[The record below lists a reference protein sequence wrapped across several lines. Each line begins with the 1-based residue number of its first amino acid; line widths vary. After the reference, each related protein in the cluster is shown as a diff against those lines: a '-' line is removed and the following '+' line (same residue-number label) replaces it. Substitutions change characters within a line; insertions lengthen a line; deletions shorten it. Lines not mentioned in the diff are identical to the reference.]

1 MKKVLLLS
9 LGLVMGLCAS
19 AQQAVVAKSAKTAP
33 VKVTLEKKVF
43 SQEAPVESAANFSV
57 RGTQSVVVNEG
68 VDYMVADAML
78 TTYDMQSQDAVSNR
92 MYQTEN
98 GVAVVAMISSD
109 EKGPDFA
116 DRGTGYNFSKGGKM
130 YKWGGAPTTRVE
142 ANATGEDMRTGWPT
156 IAPWGENGEIL
167 VNHAEGLN
175 YWVRETAG
183 KGEWD
188 GPHAI
193 PNPTSSDIEGLGD
206 GMALTW
212 PRIVT
217 TGENNDVLHVF
228 ATGATDTSFVQFYLR
243 SEDLEDWTIGFSP
256 LAMDE
261 YHINFYGPDGASVAS
276 NGNNIAVVY
285 SGNIYS
291 PAVSNDVMLYESND
305 AGLTWESRLVWE
317 TPIKGLYELDWET
330 DSTTLYTN
338 LYYPTQTSVAI
349 GADGVS
355 HVVMG
360 VGLQTHDELGQVFGV
375 NSGILCDGVAYWND
389 TITKWETGVVERME
403 IEIIDSLEVEKTE
416 YITKDTT
423 VVVDST
429 LVEDVYEYITK
440 DTTVVVDSTVVK
452 VKEYKYDTT
461 YVNDTVPVP
470 SPIRSVRDDS
480 LKNALK
486 LWWDVEG
493 TTTMEMDNRNFYA
506 WMPVPGNDYSQYEHG
521 KIYTGFNAEQGTG
534 DYIAKFG
541 CIAYP
546 SIAVD
551 PAGNIAIAY
560 SAPDVTREWKKTYY
574 LRSLFVN
581 YIPADTAEWSAG
593 KLVLGRNLFEGFD
606 YLDSEATFVSAVSA
620 PVNEGEFWFSCL
632 SDDIPGFH
640 LGSGAQQGSLTTSFV
655 SVFKYNPDG
664 ELTDEGEAY
673 GVNETIDVVYN
684 IFPNPA
690 SEYICISSSMDANA
704 TVTFTNIA
712 GQTVKVVNQNLTT
725 GDNTIVVSDLTSG
738 VYFCTVTANGYNHT
752 SKVVVK

>member
-19 AQQAVVAKSAKTAP
+19 AQQAVVAKSAKSAP

-43 SQEAPVESAANFSV
+43 GQEAPVESAANFSV

-183 KGEWD
+183 KGEWN

-193 PNPTSSDIEGLGD
+193 PNPTSSDIEGLEEGI
-206 GMALTW
+206 ALSW

-228 ATGATDTSFVQFYLR
+228 VTGITDTAYVQFYLR
-243 SEDLEDWTIGFSP
+243 SENLEDWTIGFSP
-256 LAMDE
+256 LAMDN

-285 SGNIYS
+285 SGNIYNA
-291 PAVSNDVMLYESND
+291 AVSNNVMLYESND
-305 AGLTWESRLVWE
+305 AGLTWESRMVWE

-330 DSTTLYTN
+330 DSTTLYKE
-338 LYYPTQTSVAI
+338 LYYPMQTSVAI

-360 VGLQTHDELGQVFGV
+360 VGLQTHDELGDVFAIY
-375 NSGILCDGVAYWND
+375 SGILCDGVAYWND
-389 TITKWETGVVERME
+389 TITRWET
-403 IEIIDSLEVEKTE
+403 DEVEKMVLTP
-416 YITKDTT
+416 KDTIVIEKEEYVYDT
-423 VVVDST
+423 IQVAVDST
-429 LVEDVYEYITK
+429 LVENDEYEYTYADSIVVI
-440 DTTVVVDSTVVK
+440 DTTLVPVEEVL
-452 VKEYKYDTT
+452 YDTT
-461 YVNDTVPVP
+461 YVTETVPV
-470 SPIRSVRDDS
+470 
-480 LKNALK
+480 A
-486 LWWDVEG
+486 
-493 TTTMEMDNRNFYA
+493 
-506 WMPVPGNDYSQYEHG
+506 
-521 KIYTGFNAEQGTG
+521 
-534 DYIAKFG
+534 
-541 CIAYP
+541 
-546 SIAVD
+546 
-551 PAGNIAIAY
+551 
-560 SAPDVTREWKKTYY
+560 
-574 LRSLFVN
+574 
-581 YIPADTAEWSAG
+581 
-593 KLVLGRNLFEGFD
+593 
-606 YLDSEATFVSAVSA
+606 
-620 PVNEGEFWFSCL
+620 
-632 SDDIPGFH
+632 
-640 LGSGAQQGSLTTSFV
+640 
-655 SVFKYNPDG
+655 
-664 ELTDEGEAY
+664 
-673 GVNETIDVVYN
+673 
-684 IFPNPA
+684 
-690 SEYICISSSMDANA
+690 
-704 TVTFTNIA
+704 
-712 GQTVKVVNQNLTT
+712 
-725 GDNTIVVSDLTSG
+725 
-738 VYFCTVTANGYNHT
+738 
-752 SKVVVK
+752 